1 MDNVGDTQCQGRAS
15 DIGLRRVLIKA
26 GLIISGSIW
35 VTDIIYRIAADIS
48 YVNREQCVLF
58 RALPKPGF
66 IIYEYFFET
75 LIMVF
80 VGTFI
85 AVLVGRQFL
94 KLRRFIPK
102 NPITA
107 FAYASVIPVCS
118 CVAIPLL
125 SSLKGRLRFSTTMS
139 FVLAAPLL
147 SPYIIVLSFSVLG
160 LWYGLLRIASSFILV
175 MACAAVLGVLGRK
188 RPDAG
193 LCPVAGGC
201 AKGCAGSGGDIY
213 LEAFAL
219 FKGLLPY
226 LLLAGGIGVV
236 LEYAGPRQFLL
247 WRSFGLGPAGVLIWI
262 LVGIPLYFCNGAEV
276 LFLRPL
282 LSHGFPVGTAI
293 AFSLT
298 STVICTTSIGMLFK
312 VIGTRLT
319 LALIASVISISL
331 VLAVA
336 LNSI

>member
-1 MDNVGDTQCQGRAS
+1 MENVSEIWCQGRAPR
-15 DIGLRRVLIKA
+15 IELRRALIKT

-35 VTDIIYRIAADIS
+35 VADIIYRIVADIS

-58 RALPKPGF
+58 RVLPRSGF
-66 IIYEYFFET
+66 LIYEYFFET

-94 KLRRFIPK
+94 KLRRFMPR
-102 NPITA
+102 NPVTA
-107 FAYASVIPVCS
+107 FAYGSIIPVCS

-160 LWYGLLRIASSFILV
+160 LWYGLLRIASSFVLV
-175 MACAAVLGVLGRK
+175 MACAAVLGAFGR
-188 RPDAG
+188 RLPDAG
-193 LCPVAGGC
+193 LCPLAGGC
-201 AKGCAGSGGDIY
+201 AKGCAGTGGDIY

-226 LLLAGGIGVV
+226 LLLAGVMGIV
-236 LEYAGPRQFLL
+236 LEYVGPRQFLL
-247 WRSFGLGPAGVLIWI
+247 WRSFGLGPLGVLIWI
-262 LVGIPLYFCNGAEV
+262 LIGVPLYFCNGAEV

-298 STVICTTSIGMLFK
+298 STVICTTSISMLFK

-319 LALIASVISISL
+319 VVLITSVICISL
-331 VLAVA
+331 AMAVV
-336 LNSI
+336 LNSL